1 MARTN
6 GGKTTAMPTEKPI
19 PAGGDKRRYYASMT
33 IMGTLFFFFGMISW
47 VNSVLIPYFK
57 ATCELTLQQA
67 YLVGFVFYIAYLVM
81 AIPSS
86 VMLDRVGYKRGIG
99 YGLCT
104 MALGALFFIPA
115 ALTREYALFLSG
127 LFLLGIGLAVLQT
140 AGNPFVTVI
149 GPIESAASRMSIM
162 GVCNKLAGILAPL
175 ALGYVIIRPSDAAIF
190 EQVESGAATI
200 GGLPREAVLDEMV
213 RRVIVPYLLLALV
226 LLAFGFY
233 VRRSALPDITHVRKD
248 DTAAKNSRRSIFGY
262 PYLVLGTVAMICH
275 LGTQAL
281 CINTLVT
288 SAASLGT
295 DIAQAKLLPPMI
307 LFTTFVGFLLG
318 AVSIPRVVSQLT
330 ALRIASALDLAASVA
345 LVTVSGRMTL
355 FGVDAHAAM
364 WILILMG
371 IPNAFLYSGI
381 WPLAI
386 RDLGRHTG
394 LGSAWLVMALSASGL
409 FPLLYAG
416 EATRLDDAQA
426 AYWMA
431 IPCFVFLLFYA
442 LRGYRIEYWTKKR

>member
-1 MARTN
+1 
-6 GGKTTAMPTEKPI
+6 MPTEKPT
-19 PAGGDKRRYYASMT
+19 PTQSDKRRYYASMA

-57 ATCELTLQQA
+57 VTCELSLAQA

-86 VMLDRVGYKRGIG
+86 VMLDRVGYKRGIS
-99 YGLCT
+99 YGLYI

-115 ALTREYALFLSG
+115 ALTRQYALFLAG

-175 ALGYVIIRPSDAAIF
+175 ALGYVIIRPGDSEVF
-190 EQVESGAATI
+190 EELGSGAATI

-213 RRVIVPYLLLALV
+213 RRVIVPYLLLAIVLV
-226 LLAFGFY
+226 AFGLY

-248 DTAAKNSRRSIFGY
+248 AAAAKDDGRGIFGY

-318 AVSIPRVVSQLT
+318 AVLIPRVVSQLT
-330 ALRIASALDLAASVA
+330 ALRIASALNLAASVA
-345 LVTVSGRMTL
+345 LVTVGGRTTL
-355 FGVDAHAAM
+355 FGVEAHDAM

-371 IPNAFLYSGI
+371 VPNAFLYSGI

-416 EATRLDDAQA
+416 EATRLGDTQS

-431 IPCFVFLLFYA
+431 IPCFVFLLLYA
-442 LRGYRIEYWTKKR
+442 LRGYRIEHWTKKR